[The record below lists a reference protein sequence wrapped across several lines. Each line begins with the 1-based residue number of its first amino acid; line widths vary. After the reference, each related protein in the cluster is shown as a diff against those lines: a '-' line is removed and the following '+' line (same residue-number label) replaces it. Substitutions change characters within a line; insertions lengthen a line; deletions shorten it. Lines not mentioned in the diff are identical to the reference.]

1 LENVVGIKDAT
12 GDLHR
17 GRELIERCGGE
28 LTIYSGEDGI
38 ARELILAGADG
49 TISVTANVV
58 PALMAKMCAAALAG
72 DQNEAERLD
81 AALAMLHRDLFLEA
95 NPVPVKWALAQM
107 GLIGPGIRLPLVE
120 LNAEFHVQ
128 VLQALEAAGIPIPAA
143 S

>member
-1 LENVVGIKDAT
+1 
-12 GDLHR
+12 
-17 GRELIERCGGE
+17 
-28 LTIYSGEDGI
+28 
-38 ARELILAGADG
+38 
-49 TISVTANVV
+49 
-58 PALMAKMCAAALAG
+58 MAKMCAAALAG